1 MLGKP
6 SHGGAYERMCW
17 GNLNMEVHMRGCVG
31 ETFTWRCICED
42 VLGKPSHGG
51 AYERMC
57 WGNLHME
64 VHMRGCVGETFT
76 WRCT

>member
-1 MLGKP
+1 
-6 SHGGAYERMCW
+6 
-17 GNLNMEVHMRGCVG
+17 MRGCVG

-76 WRCT
+76 WRCI